1 MVADIAGWQGFFTY
15 VGLVAGGLTGL
26 IFVALSLQITAVRAR
41 PAYVVRAR
49 TTLGALTGMLVLCGL
64 VLIPGQTAVG
74 LGVEG
79 LILFLALIA
88 DVLRTVGSFE
98 ESGHPLR
105 GAVLMRTTLAL
116 VLLSIGAIGSV
127 GLLAGVD
134 WAVFAIGVS
143 TLLGLPLRLYQAW
156 ALLVAALPLQRD
168 LPDPLPAEGSG
179 GTTG

>member
-1 MVADIAGWQGFFTY
+1 MVVDIAGWQGFFTY

-49 TTLGALTGMLVLCGL
+49 ATLGALTGMLVLCGL
-64 VLIPGQTAVG
+64 VLIPGQTTFG
-74 LGVEG
+74 LGVES

-88 DVLRTVGSFE
+88 DVLRTVRSFE
-98 ESGHPLR
+98 EAGHPLR
-105 GAVLMRTTLAL
+105 GAVLIRTTLAL
-116 VLLSIGAIGSV
+116 VLLSIGGIGSL

-134 WAVFAIGVS
+134 WALFAIGLS

-156 ALLVAALPLQRD
+156 ALLVAALPLQQDR
-168 LPDPLPAEGSG
+168 PDRSPADAAHPGSK
-179 GTTG
+179 